1 MWSEDEVCRAL
12 LNAGALTIRDVDSG
26 EEPFVYSSGQRGPG
40 YVMIKALVARQDIF
54 RPLAESLAAKLR
66 DEGIRFDHIAGNATG
81 GMIPAYAVREA
92 FQRQTG
98 RHDIE
103 YVYVR
108 GSRKPGGFGE
118 LVTGLQHIPPALAV
132 AEPLSWLVV
141 EDLVNYAETPVNT
154 VLLLR
159 SLGYHAGTSRGG
171 WSPSSI
177 SARSDPSSNLS
188 TATVSPSRS
197 TMWRTL
203 RRTSAGSWQSNRH
216 SASSRYM
223 EVHATSS
230 GPLFSR
236 ALWPSL
242 RVIVP
247 SSSVTSRS
255 RRRVPSTYRSTIWRV
270 LTTPSGM

>member
-54 RPLAESLAAKLR
+54 RPLADSLAAKLR

-159 SLGYHAGTSRGG
+159 SLGYRANHAAAFVSFCQAEAT
-171 WSPSSI
+171 
-177 SARSDPSSNLS
+177 ARLAANE
-188 TATVSPSRS
+188 V
-197 TMWRTL
+197 TL
-203 RRTSAGSWQSNRH
+203 
-216 SASSRYM
+216 
-223 EVHATSS
+223 
-230 GPLFSR
+230 
-236 ALWPSL
+236 
-242 RVIVP
+242 
-247 SSSVTSRS
+247 
-255 RRRVPSTYRSTIWRV
+255 TY
-270 LTTPSGM
+270 LTTVGRLLDLAVAEGAAERSAANSYREYLADPVGWQRAHGLSA